1 MYNIE
6 MRHCTIYE
14 MKTKALVTA
23 KLICVF
29 VFAYA
34 IADILLKWLMYYVCS
49 IELLPKKKNRKKG
62 KKKEKKKKKY
72 IHRKK
77 K

>member
-14 MKTKALVTA
+14 TKTKALVTE

-29 VFAYA
+29 VFSYA
-34 IADILLKWLMYYVCS
+34 IADILLKWLCIMFVKLNYFQ
-49 IELLPKKKNRKKG
+49 KRKTER
-62 KKKEKKKKKY
+62 KKEK
-72 IHRKK
+72 RKK
-77 K
+77 IYIK

>member
-49 IELLPKKKNRKKG
+49 IELLQKKKKNRKKR
-62 KKKEKKKKKY
+62 KKE
-72 IHRKK
+72 RKK
-77 K
+77 EEKIYT

>member
-14 MKTKALVTA
+14 TKTKALVTA

-34 IADILLKWLMYYVCS
+34 IADILS
-49 IELLPKKKNRKKG
+49 NRTCIMFVKLNYFQ
-62 KKKEKKKKKY
+62 KKKK
-72 IHRKK
+72 RKK
-77 K
+77 ERKKENKK

>member
-14 MKTKALVTA
+14 TKTKALVTA

-34 IADILLKWLMYYVCS
+34 IGDILLKWLCIMFVKLNYFR
-49 IELLPKKKNRKKG
+49 KKKG
-62 KKKEKKKKKY
+62 KQKKKY
-72 IHRKK
+72 IYT
-77 K
+77 